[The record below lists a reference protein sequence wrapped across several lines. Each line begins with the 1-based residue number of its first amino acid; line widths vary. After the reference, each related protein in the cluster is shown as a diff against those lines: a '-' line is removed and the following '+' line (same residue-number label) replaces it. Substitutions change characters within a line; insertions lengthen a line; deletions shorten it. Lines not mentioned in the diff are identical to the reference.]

1 MTDTGFNGFRAV
13 VLADLDVQRRLR
25 DVNDPEE
32 FVRVVVELAEQ
43 AGFEVTAQDVDG
55 AMLDGRRTWIE
66 RWI

>member
-32 FVRVVVELAEQ
+32 FVRAVVELAEQ